1 MEYHFACIG
10 FLELYFYEI
19 DSVDNVWVKSFRAL
33 ELVVFDL
40 FSFVSCLDFISF
52 RNFVFIL

>member
-19 DSVDNVWVKSFRAL
+19 DSVDNVWAKSFRAL

-40 FSFVSCLDFISF
+40 VPFVS
-52 RNFVFIL
+52 